1 MTKKTID
8 PAEWNKFLAEFSDRN
23 RGRRVRF
30 EEFSLRGV
38 AEEDEEGAFENISID
53 KGLAEV
59 ERRTAAGS
67 SVTDH
72 IDDVR
77 GISVQ
82 YDSDGSE
89 NTMEFMDT
97 NGDLTVM
104 HFESLVDGDS

>member
-30 EEFSLRGV
+30 EEFSRSGV
-38 AEEDEEGAFENISID
+38 AEEDEEGAFESLSID
-53 KGLAEV
+53 NYVVEV
-59 ERRTAAGS
+59 KRKAANGKPL
-67 SVTDH
+67 TDH
-72 IDDVR
+72 IDGVH

-82 YDSDGSE
+82 YDSDSSE

-97 NGDLTVM
+97 NGNMTVM
-104 HFESLVDGDS
+104 HFESKVDGDS

>member
-30 EEFSLRGV
+30 EEFTRRGV
-38 AEEDEEGAFENISID
+38 AEEDEEGAFESISID
-53 KGLAEV
+53 KGVAEV
-59 ERRTAAGS
+59 KRRTAGRAS
-67 SVTDH
+67 ITDH
-72 IDDVR
+72 IDDIR
-77 GISVQ
+77 GITVQ

-97 NGDLTVM
+97 NGNMTVM